1 MLTLPPPA
9 KQRRRTPP
17 DVKSTAPVALT
28 LVSAT
33 YDADA
38 PGLFLTFDRAIDLAG
53 INVSAFT
60 VEDGVNG
67 YHMVGSGAPEVVS
80 PVQVLVYVI
89 FVEAY
94 SGPDVL
100 MTAGADNGIVA
111 VDDGGKWM
119 GASGLVLPF
128 TA

>member
-1 MLTLPPPA
+1 MLINPPPVL
-9 KQRRRTPP
+9 RRRDSLP
-17 DVKSTAPVALT
+17 KRRAPRAVALS
-28 LVSAT
+28 LLSAT

-53 INVSAFT
+53 IDVASFT
-60 VEDGVNG
+60 VDDGVNG
-67 YHMVGSGAPEVVS
+67 YHMIGSGAPEVVS
-80 PVQVLVYVI
+80 PVQVLVYVV

-100 MTAGADNGIVA
+100 MTATADNGIIA
-111 VDDGGKWM
+111 LDDGGKWT

-128 TA
+128 TV